1 MKKVILTICVAGAL
15 LATSCKKE
23 AKEAKE
29 TTIEALD
36 SATKKTTE
44 AATKAVEEVEAAA
57 EETTEAV
64 KSAFEGVTIPE
75 FKDPK
80 VGEYLKSYSEYA
92 KDYVEAKGDVLKN
105 TELAKKS
112 VELAKKGEE
121 IVATLDAEG
130 TKKFNSVMSAIQSK
144 MAPAK

>member
-1 MKKVILTICVAGAL
+1 MKKVILTMCVAGAL
-15 LATSCKKE
+15 LVTSCKKE
-23 AKEAKE
+23 VKDAKEN
-29 TTIEALD
+29 TIEALD
-36 SATKKTTE
+36 TAAEKTTD
-44 AATKAVEEVEAAA
+44 AATKAVEEVEAVA

-64 KSAFEGVTIPE
+64 KSAFEGITIPE

-92 KDYVEAKGDVLKN
+92 KNYIDAKGDVLKN

-112 VELAKKGEE
+112 VELAKKGKE
-121 IVATLDAEG
+121 IAATLDAEG
-130 TKKFNSVMSAIQSK
+130 TKKFNSVMTAIQSK

>member
-1 MKKVILTICVAGAL
+1 MCVAGAL
-15 LATSCKKE
+15 LATSCKNE
-23 AKEAKE
+23 AKDAKE
-29 TTIEALD
+29 TTIEAVET
-36 SATKKTTE
+36 ATEEATE
-44 AATKAVEEVEAAA
+44 AVEEVEAAT
-57 EETTEAV
+57 EEATEAV
-64 KSAFEGVTIPE
+64 ETAFEGITIPE

-92 KDYVEAKGDVLKN
+92 QNYIDAKGDVLKN
-105 TELAKKS
+105 TELAKKG
-112 VELAKKGEE
+112 VELAAKGKE